1 MKDLIDF
8 KKVWDWCVMRWR
20 TSFGCVVIALIAF
33 WVGMALQEKII
44 TEDCRFMGAFRDG
57 AQAYNCQQRVR

>member
-8 KKVWDWCVMRWR
+8 KKLWAWCVERWR
-20 TSFGCVVIALIAF
+20 TSFATVLIAIAAF
-33 WVGMALQEKII
+33 FLGTAWESKSI

-57 AQAYNCQQRVR
+57 AQAYNCQPRVR

>member
-8 KKVWDWCVMRWR
+8 QKIWKWLGDRWR
-20 TSFGCVVIALIAF
+20 TSFGCVVLTVLAF
-33 WVGMALQEKII
+33 VLGMLWESKSI

-57 AQAYNCQQRVR
+57 AQSYNCQLRVR

>member
-8 KKVWDWCVMRWR
+8 KKIWEWLVNRWK
-20 TSFGCVVIALIAF
+20 TSFGCVILAIVSFIL
-33 WVGMALQEKII
+33 GMLWESKSI

-57 AQAYNCQQRVR
+57 AQAYNCQPRVR

>member
-1 MKDLIDF
+1 MRDLIDF
-8 KKVWDWCVMRWR
+8 NKVWDWCVMRWR

-44 TEDCRFMGAFRDG
+44 TEDCRFMGSFRDG
-57 AQAYNCQQRVR
+57 AQAYNCQPRVR